1 MSSIDA
7 FPWRDAY
14 ATGIEA
20 IDRQHRNL
28 FDIVNNLN
36 DAVDGSEAVEAFGEA
51 VEAMAGYVDEHFKF
65 EEDAMRRTGYRDL
78 EAHRAQHRIFVR
90 TVVQLQRAMR
100 KGDATHEVLVES
112 ISFLAQWIG
121 DHVLKEDQRYVPHF
135 KAAGLVTS
143 EP

>member
-1 MSSIDA
+1 MSPIDA

-14 ATGIEA
+14 MTGVEV
-20 IDRQHRNL
+20 IDRQHRRL
-28 FDIVNNLN
+28 FDIVNDLN
-36 DAVDGSEAVEAFGEA
+36 GALDGVEAVEAFGKA
-51 VEAMAGYVDEHFKF
+51 VEAMAGYVGEHFKF

-112 ISFLAQWIG
+112 VSFLAQWIG
-121 DHVLKEDQRYVPHF
+121 EHIVKEDQRYVSHF
-135 KAAGLVTS
+135 EAAGLVTS